1 MSESLDWVDTVQ
13 DTNQARLL
21 NPDVWINQRT
31 GEIIETQTLTRE
43 VKGDV
48 DIGFEKL
55 WVGHILEAVEEVGN
69 AKMQVLFWLIRN
81 KDRNNMVRAT
91 LDDIAAKTGASRSTV
106 ARLMASLRKANV
118 VRLEYGGRWM
128 LNPAVVFKGRHDR
141 RMNVLIRYRSMEP
154 AEQPVEAPTEA
165 ESKAA

>member
-1 MSESLDWVDTVQ
+1 M
-13 DTNQARLL
+13 NARVLGA
-21 NPDVWINQRT
+21 DSWINQRT

-43 VKGDV
+43 VKEV
-48 DIGFEKL
+48 DIGFHKL
-55 WVGHILEAVEEVGN
+55 WIGHILETIEEVGT
-69 AKMQVLFWLIRN
+69 AKVRVLFWLM
-81 KDRNNMVRAT
+81 KSADQNNMVHGTVNQIAQATGVSRAT
-91 LDDIAAKTGASRSTV
+91 VGS
-106 ARLMASLRKANV
+106 LMAALRRADV
-118 VRLEYGGRWM
+118 VRLEYGGRWI

>member
-1 MSESLDWVDTVQ
+1 MNAHVLGADS
-13 DTNQARLL
+13 
-21 NPDVWINQRT
+21 WINQRT

-43 VKGDV
+43 VKEV
-48 DIGFEKL
+48 DIGFHKL
-55 WVGHILEAVEEVGN
+55 WIGHILETIEEVGT
-69 AKMQVLFWLIRN
+69 AKVRVLFWLM
-81 KDRNNMVRAT
+81 KSADQNNMVHGTVNQIAQATGVSRAT
-91 LDDIAAKTGASRSTV
+91 VGS
-106 ARLMASLRKANV
+106 LMAALRRADV
-118 VRLEYGGRWM
+118 VRLEYGGRWI